1 MFGYKMFSSKL
12 NILHIKYFFNGHYKE
27 EKKMRQKG
35 DCKIVVIIIV
45 ILVEWCQWS
54 NCYGEKSGGKVLD
67 SGGGWNS

>member
-45 ILVEWCQWS
+45 ILVEWCQ
-54 NCYGEKSGGKVLD
+54 
-67 SGGGWNS
+67 